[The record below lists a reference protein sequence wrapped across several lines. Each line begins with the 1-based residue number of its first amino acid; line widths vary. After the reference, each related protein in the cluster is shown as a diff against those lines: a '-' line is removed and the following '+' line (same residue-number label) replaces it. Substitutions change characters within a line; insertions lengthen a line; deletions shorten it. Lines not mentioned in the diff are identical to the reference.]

1 MRKINL
7 KTWPEYFRM
16 ILSGEKNFEVRNNDH
31 DFKVGD
37 VLILQEWDPATE
49 AYTGYEVEREV
60 VYILNGGQFGIDP
73 GYCIMSLHNQKAA
86 S

>member
-1 MRKINL
+1 MRRINL

-16 ILSGEKNFEVRNNDH
+16 ILTGEKNFEVRKNDH

-37 VLILQEWDPATE
+37 VLVLKEWDPA
-49 AYTGYEVEREV
+49 ARGYTGYEVEREV
-60 VYILNGGQFGIDP
+60 TYILQGGQFGIDP
-73 GYCIMSLHNQKAA
+73 GFCIMSLNNQKAA